1 MNEGLRI
8 KKYRL
13 EKGLTQKDLAERCGL
28 FDSAIRRYES
38 GRQNPKKETL
48 EKIAAA
54 LEIPV
59 TRLLFDGV
67 YLLEEGFDPD
77 KDIKIHPERYTPET
91 DESGKIVCY
100 AINTEKETM
109 IRQYDLLNK
118 TGQIM
123 VNNYVDIIYSS
134 GKYTTPDSP
143 DEE

>member
-13 EKGLTQKDLAERCGL
+13 EKGLTQQQLSEKCGIN
-28 FDSAIRRYES
+28 SANLRKYES

-59 TRLLFDGV
+59 TKLLFDGV
-67 YLLEEGFDPD
+67 YILEEGYNIAEDV
-77 KDIKIHPERYTPET
+77 KIHPERYTPEI
-91 DESGKIVCY
+91 DRDGKIVAY
-100 AINTEKETM
+100 SINTEKETM
-109 IRQYDLLNK
+109 IRQYDLLNE
-118 TGQIM
+118 TGQLM

-134 GKYTTPDSP
+134 GKYTKP

>member
-13 EKGLTQKDLAERCGL
+13 EKGLTQKELAERCGL

-59 TRLLFDGV
+59 TKLLFDGI
-67 YLLEEGFDPD
+67 YILEEGYNIAEDV
-77 KDIKIHPERYTPET
+77 KIHPERYTPEI
-91 DESGKIVCY
+91 DRDGKIVAY
-100 AINTEKETM
+100 SINTEKETM
-109 IRQYDLLNK
+109 IRQYDLLNE
-118 TGQIM
+118 TGQLM

-134 GKYTTPDSP
+134 GKYTKP